1 MTISYSKSNDH
12 AARILES
19 MTPAQRR
26 QMAQMVPEARELLYP
41 PLRAVEDT
49 DLGMVDETIR

>member
-1 MTISYSKSNDH
+1 MTISYSKANTH

-41 PLRAVEDT
+41 PLRVVEQAEETAV
-49 DLGMVDETIR
+49 